1 MAALPAWAGVGLRV
15 PHYRDFLDG
24 RPAVGWLE
32 VHTEN
37 YLERGGW
44 DAHVLAT
51 LRRDYPVSLH
61 GVATGLGSAHG
72 IDAAH
77 LARVRELVRRIEPV
91 LVSEHLSWTGVP
103 GRHLHDLLPLALDDA
118 MLNLL
123 SERVARVQDALGRQI
138 LVENVS
144 SYVRFH
150 ADTMS
155 EAAFLA
161 ALARRTGCALLLDI
175 NNLYVNQCNHGED
188 AQAALAAIEPGLVGE
203 IHLGGHRVTP
213 GAVIDDHGSAVAE
226 PVWQLYEAAL
236 RRFGAVPTLVEW
248 DNDVPPLAVLR
259 AQAERAD
266 RLAAGHAPARTQPW
280 RPSPSVQ
287 AAATMPDGLQQRFA
301 AAVLEPARTEAVAAD
316 LRAADVAARMA
327 IYRGNLLGSWHK
339 ALAAAYPVIG
349 QLVGAEFFAA
359 LAAEYG
365 AAHPSAQGDL
375 NAFGAGFAAFLETFP
390 HVADLPYL
398 PDMARLEWLLHRAH
412 YAPDAPVLDGA
423 AFAALTPEQFAA
435 TRLVPHPAAHVFTSP
450 WAVVPL
456 WLAHQPDGGMPLPQI
471 DAPSSALV
479 CRPGW
484 RPTVWPEQAA
494 GHAMLARLMAG
505 EAIGPA
511 LDAALALD
519 MAFDMGSALRHWIA
533 AGAWSGLRPPEL
545 A

>member
-1 MAALPAWAGVGLRV
+1 MAAMPARAGVGLRV

-37 YLERGGW
+37 YLAPGGW
-44 DAHVLAT
+44 DAHVLSL

-61 GVATGLGSAHG
+61 GVAMGLGSAHG

-77 LARVRELVRRIEPV
+77 LARVRALVRRIEPV

-118 MLNLL
+118 MLDLL

-144 SYVRFH
+144 SYVRFQ
-150 ADTMS
+150 ADTMG

-188 AQAALAAIEPGLVGE
+188 ALAALHAIDAGLVGE

-226 PVWQLYEAAL
+226 PVWLLYEAAL

-248 DNDVPPLAVLR
+248 DNDVPPLPVLL
-259 AQAERAD
+259 AQAARAD
-266 RLAAGHAPARTQPW
+266 RMAIEHPPAILRPW
-280 RPSPSVQ
+280 RPAPSMP
-287 AAATMPDGLQQRFA
+287 AAVTDGLQQRFA
-301 AAVLEPARTEAVAAD
+301 AAVLAPVRIGELAAE
-316 LRAADVAARMA
+316 LRAPDVAGRMA

-339 ALAAAYPVIG
+339 ALANAYPVIA
-349 QLVGAEFFAA
+349 QLVGNEFLAA

-365 AAHPSAQGDL
+365 AAHPPADGDL
-375 NAFGAGFAAFLETFP
+375 NEFGMHFADFLQTFP

-412 YAPDAPVLDGA
+412 YAPDAAPLDAA
-423 AFAALTPEQFAA
+423 AFAALAPEQLAA
-435 TRLVPHPAAHVFTSP
+435 TRLLPHPAAQAFASR

-456 WLAHQPDGGMPLPQI
+456 WLAHQPGSDASLPDI
-471 DAPSSALV
+471 GVPSHGLV
-479 CRPGW
+479 CRPSW
-484 RPTVWPEQAA
+484 RATVLPEVEANY
-494 GHAMLARLMAG
+494 AMLAVLMAG
-505 EAIGPA
+505 EPISRA
-511 LDAALALD
+511 LDVALVVDAELDFGAALQRWLA
-519 MAFDMGSALRHWIA
+519 G
-533 AGAWSGLRPPEL
+533 GAWAGLRLECI
-545 A
+545 